1 MTTPVGSL
9 FVKVPFELL
18 ISPLGLC
25 KLKRELEAKYDGMYL
40 IVGKAETG
48 RLFKPKSMGQSWLL
62 RRILS

>member
-1 MTTPVGSL
+1 MTTPVGDL

-25 KLKRELEAKYDGMYL
+25 KLMRELEAKYDGVHL
-40 IVGKAETG
+40 IVKAETG
-48 RLFKPKSMGQSWLL
+48 GLFKPKSMGQSGLL

>member
-9 FVKVPFELL
+9 LFKVPFELL

-25 KLKRELEAKYDGMYL
+25 KLKRELEAKHDGVHL

-48 RLFKPKSMGQSWLL
+48 GLFKPKSMGQSGLL
-62 RRILS
+62 RGILS